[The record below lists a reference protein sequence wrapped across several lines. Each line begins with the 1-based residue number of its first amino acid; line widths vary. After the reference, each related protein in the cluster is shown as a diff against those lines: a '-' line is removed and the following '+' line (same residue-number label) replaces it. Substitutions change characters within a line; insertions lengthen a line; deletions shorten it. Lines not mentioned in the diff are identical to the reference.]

1 MQSLFVVVLI
11 LAALAAAYY
20 LLGRQVPGI
29 TPQQSGI
36 TLPIN
41 LKELIPATWT
51 VLPNQ
56 FYHCDFDGDQ
66 QPEWLVLYR
75 YDQASPSAAFQP
87 GKAVTRG
94 AIGAV
99 VYDLEVNQVRQN
111 LGSPSPF
118 RPVSLFPYK
127 LLPDI
132 FPGNGQGFLGES
144 SVTVGFWPAYQANSA
159 KCSVN
164 EIYVFGYSDGPF
176 PTRLSVFRWGNS
188 SVGYL
193 GRHFVGDA
201 RIDVTPDPSLSK
213 PITAV
218 RTYNRLNDRSQF
230 CEQHYYTR
238 TATDTL
244 SFVEDPNQ
252 LTIGFCFDAPADPAY
267 PEGAVLAELRGD
279 NPDDSGTNQ
288 TPTANSFLTQAAA
301 NSLPAEL
308 NDLKNPKRGGFRVLS
323 VENPAALSAY
333 PTAGTVISDTLTNQY
348 WVWSQERVAITT
360 TVVLNNGTRNV
371 AWEVV
376 SVANEVNAADMH
388 WRIDRVTLH

>member
-75 YDQASPSAAFQP
+75 YDQTSPSAAFQP

-132 FPGNGQGFLGES
+132 FPGKGQGFLGES
-144 SVTVGFWPAYQANSA
+144 SVTLGFSPAYQANSD

-164 EIYVFGYSDGPF
+164 EIAVFGYSDGSF
-176 PTRLSVFRWGNS
+176 PTRLSVFHWDNP

-193 GRHFVGDA
+193 VRHFVGNA
-201 RIDVTPDPSLSK
+201 RIEVTPDPSLSQ
-213 PITAV
+213 PTTAV
-218 RTYNRLNDRSQF
+218 RTYNRLNDRSQL
-230 CEQHYYTR
+230 CELHDYKR
-238 TATDTL
+238 TTTDIL
-244 SFVEDPNQ
+244 NFVEDPNRV
-252 LTIGFCFDAPADPAY
+252 TIGFCFDAPLDPAY
-267 PEGAVLAELRGD
+267 PEGAVLAELRGA
-279 NPDDSGTNQ
+279 NPNDGGNNA
-288 TPTANSFLTQAAA
+288 TPTGNSFLAQAAT

-308 NDLKNPKRGGFRVLS
+308 NRLKDPKRDGFRVLS
-323 VENPAALSAY
+323 VENPAALTAY
-333 PTAGTVISDTLTNQY
+333 PSAGTVISDTLTNQY

-360 TVVLNNGTRNV
+360 TVVLESGTRSV

-376 SVANEVNAADMH
+376 SVANELKAADIH
-388 WRIDRVTLH
+388 WRIERVSLR